1 MPTAESTAYLRA
13 VLMKKQ
19 NPRKEVNA
27 KISKCMY
34 TVKQLQHFWN
44 NPNCP
49 TKFKLQVFDA
59 VIRSKLVYGL
69 ESLELTA
76 GNMSHLNAF
85 QLKGLRRIFKIQTT
99 YIVRANTN
107 QKVFDR
113 ANSIANPTQIPGKH
127 IRSFSDYIHTQQGK
141 LLAHTVRAPI
151 SDPLHQSTL
160 TVGTHYP
167 YEYDKRRVGRPRSN
181 WTHQTYVRMIKN
193 NIPYIDDTLKK
204 NPKMYMDQLLPSI
217 LDRSVK
223 L

>member
-1 MPTAESTAYLRA
+1 
-13 VLMKKQ
+13 
-19 NPRKEVNA
+19 
-27 KISKCMY
+27 
-34 TVKQLQHFWN
+34 
-44 NPNCP
+44 
-49 TKFKLQVFDA
+49 
-59 VIRSKLVYGL
+59 
-69 ESLELTA
+69 
-76 GNMSHLNAF
+76 MSHLNAF
-85 QLKGLRRIFKIQTT
+85 QLKGLRKILKIKTT

-113 ANSIANPTQIPGKH
+113 ANSIANPTQAPGKH

-204 NPKMYMDQLLPSI
+204 NPKLYMDQLLPSI